1 MVGTQQCI
9 PGSNTHV
16 YTALSPYPGSLYL
29 LRFLSPN
36 NEKDTVIMLMF
47 IISFVYPRQYL

>member
-9 PGSNTHV
+9 PGSNTNV
-16 YTALSPYPGSLYL
+16 YTALPPYPGSSYL

-36 NEKDTVIMLMF
+36 NEKGTIIKIMF
-47 IISFVYPRQYL
+47 ILSFVYPRQYL